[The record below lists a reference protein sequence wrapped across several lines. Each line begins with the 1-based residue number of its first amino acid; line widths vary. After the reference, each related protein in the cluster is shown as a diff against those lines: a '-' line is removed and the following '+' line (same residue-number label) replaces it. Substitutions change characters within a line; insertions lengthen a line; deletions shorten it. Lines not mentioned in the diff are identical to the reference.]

1 MEYQKLIN
9 LLDNTTDQLS
19 KFRTKNW
26 VEINVESKEAYSTG
40 SGIKFKTTMLRST
53 LCDYADAYILVK
65 GTIKITGEWEDA
77 ATKRADEGNKG
88 VTFKNCAPFTKR
100 ISRINNTEMD
110 YPQDID
116 IVMPMYNLIEYSN
129 NYSKTSGS
137 LWQYYIDDPND
148 NIIQSESFR
157 YTMKITGTPPADGN
171 TKNVKIAVPIK
182 YLSNFWELLKCH

>member
-65 GTIKITGEWEDA
+65 GTIKITGEWDDA

-157 YTMKITGTPPADGN
+157 YTMKITGDTPC
-171 TKNVKIAVPIK
+171 
-182 YLSNFWELLKCH
+182 WW